1 MSNAFTL
8 MDKLPE
14 TDIDGAIE
22 LQSFLYS
29 GLKRTF
35 IEHEISPIV
44 AAAMLVEMVA
54 EIILEIASGED
65 DPDACKQ
72 QLAQTMVDVLLE
84 QINGDEAQGH
94 LSGTA

>member
-1 MSNAFTL
+1 
-8 MDKLPE
+8 MDEPDFVMP
-14 TDIDGAIE
+14 DIDGAIE

-35 IEHEISPIV
+35 IEHDIKPSL
-44 AAAMLVEMVA
+44 AAVMLVEMVG
-54 EIILEIASGED
+54 EIILEIASEAD
-65 DPDACKQ
+65 DPDTCKQ
-72 QLAQTMVDVLLE
+72 QLAQMVVDVMLE